1 MELNVIWFILL
12 TVLFIGFF
20 FLEGFDY
27 GVGALLPFLGKTD
40 LERRIVIN
48 TIGPVWDGN
57 EVWMITAGGA
67 MFAAFP
73 HVYATLFSGFY
84 LALFLMLVAL
94 IGRGVAFEFRS
105 KEEYPQWRATWDW
118 LIFFGSVIPAVL
130 WGVTVT
136 NLIQGVPIDAKMHFV
151 GSFFDL
157 LSPYTLVG
165 GVAFLFVF
173 IFHGAIYLNLKT
185 EGELRVR
192 SRQAALTSGMV
203 AALSC
208 LALVG
213 LTYAKT
219 DLFKSAAAGGALCG
233 AIATF
238 LAAYGLIRLNHS
250 GWAFLLSGLTILLTT
265 AGFFLGLFPRL
276 IVSSLNPAWSL
287 TIHNAASS
295 PYTLKLMTVAAFI
308 LVPVV
313 LAYQAWSY
321 WVFRQR
327 ITGKHLE
334 Y

>member
-40 LERRIVIN
+40 LERRIIIN

-203 AALSC
+203 SALSC

-313 LAYQAWSY
+313 LVYQAWSY

>member
-136 NLIQGVPIDAKMHFV
+136 NLIQGVPIDAKMHFA
-151 GSFFDL
+151 GTFFDL

-185 EGELRVR
+185 EGELRIR
-192 SRQAALTSGMV
+192 SRQAALTSGIV

-219 DLFKSAAAGGALCG
+219 DLFKSVAAGGALCA
-233 AIATF
+233 AIAAF
-238 LAAYGLIRLNHS
+238 LAAYALMKLNRS
-250 GWAFLLSGLTILLTT
+250 GWAFGLSGLTILLTT

-327 ITGKHLE
+327 ISGKHLE

>member
-73 HVYATLFSGFY
+73 HMYATLFSGFY

-151 GSFFDL
+151 GTFFDL

-165 GVAFLFVF
+165 GVTFLFVF

-185 EGELRVR
+185 EGELRIR
-192 SRQAALTSGMV
+192 SRQAALTSGII
-203 AALSC
+203 AAVSC
-208 LALVG
+208 LTLVG

-219 DLFKSAAAGGALCG
+219 DLFKSAAAGGALCA

-238 LAAYGLIRLNHS
+238 LAAYALVKLNRS
-250 GWAFLLSGLTILLTT
+250 GWAFGLSGLTILLTT
-265 AGFFLGLFPRL
+265 AGFFLGLFPRVL
-276 IVSSLNPAWSL
+276 VSSLNPAWSL

-327 ITGKHLE
+327 ISGKHLE